1 MRRYTAPP
9 PLLQLSPPRQA
20 AGCARAA
27 LFVKTPVVEVQER
40 GQRGGREAFK
50 KEGGGSQGR
59 EMAFQK
65 QEGHAEGRCG
75 IRRQGFY
82 AQRVRLSAESSAKT
96 APPDSASLPC
106 GPPREQAVWS
116 MDDAGESSWCS
127 DKCASHIVE
136 DTPEWVLSAGHGGRG
151 AGAGVTLCRP
161 IRTLS
166 SWTAVAKGGGAGQG
180 RGKGAALTRKLVSC
194 ATSSVLLRCSAP
206 PSKSC
211 QPLRATL
218 VCENNNDKRTTRF
231 GGGGGAS
238 PPAVCRRPLFF

>member
-1 MRRYTAPP
+1 MELHCARVLSYDVQTYAHGRQSRARPAPAFGVQGSAQSAAIRKWWRSACARLAVRVRLRMRRYTAPP

-40 GQRGGREAFK
+40 GQGGREAFK
-50 KEGGGSQGR
+50 KEGGGTQGR

-136 DTPEWVLSAGHGGRG
+136 DIHRSG
-151 AGAGVTLCRP
+151 C
-161 IRTLS
+161 
-166 SWTAVAKGGGAGQG
+166 
-180 RGKGAALTRKLVSC
+180 
-194 ATSSVLLRCSAP
+194 
-206 PSKSC
+206 
-211 QPLRATL
+211 
-218 VCENNNDKRTTRF
+218 
-231 GGGGGAS
+231 
-238 PPAVCRRPLFF
+238 